1 MGRVIMNFNKIT
13 GLVTAFIVG
22 IFLLFPCTGGADDVV
37 IITNKSVSADTL
49 KEEDVKNIFIGKMT
63 SWNDNQKINFA
74 TLPNGDE
81 IHRAFLKKFIKRTP
95 EQYLRYWKKQ
105 IFTGKS
111 RLPRSFQTEKGLL
124 EYVASTKGAIG
135 YVSTGQITDDIKV
148 LTIQF

>member
-1 MGRVIMNFNKIT
+1 MNFHKIT

-37 IITNKSVSADTL
+37 IITNKSVSADSL
-49 KEEDVKNIFIGKMT
+49 KEEDVKNIFIGKVT

-81 IHRAFLKKFIKRTP
+81 IHKAFLKKFIKRTP
-95 EQYLRYWKKQ
+95 EQYSRYWKKQ

-111 RLPRSFQTEKGLL
+111 RIPKSFQTEKDML
-124 EYVASTKGAIG
+124 EFVAGTKGAVG
-135 YVSTGQITDDIKV
+135 YASTSQITDDIKV